1 MGELLMTAK
10 AIIMTAVVAVI
21 VLAAVIAALALYIRT
36 HKRCGYRPCG
46 RDCESC
52 GRDCPDVKK

>member
-1 MGELLMTAK
+1 MTAK

-46 RDCESC
+46 GDCESC
-52 GRDCPDVKK
+52 GRDCTDAKK